1 MKLNTLRREKIKEF
15 IKHKQIVSLKELSGE
30 FSDVSVMTLHR
41 DLDFLAKEGVIL
53 RIRGGAKYLE
63 PMDRVQNE
71 ESADVCNKSQKDIVA
86 QKAVGFIR
94 EGSSIF
100 LDGGTTM
107 MELAKIIPDMYLNVV
122 TNGPDIALA
131 IAEKM
136 RPAITL
142 CGGCSTGKIWQ
153 CLAIPRWRCCP
164 RSTLTWRLSRLPVI
178 RKNVGLPAALRNR
191 SSCAVC

>member
-1 MKLNTLRREKIKEF
+1 M
-15 IKHKQIVSLKELSGE
+15 
-30 FSDVSVMTLHR
+30 
-41 DLDFLAKEGVIL
+41 
-53 RIRGGAKYLE
+53 
-63 PMDRVQNE
+63 QNE
-71 ESADVCNKSQKDIVA
+71 ESADVCNESQKDIVA

-142 CGGCSTGKIWQ
+142 CGGV
-153 CLAIPRWRCCP
+153 LN
-164 RSTLTWRLSRLPVI
+164 
-178 RKNVGLPAALRNR
+178 RKNLAVFGYSALEMLSKINIDVAFISASGYSEECGFTCGFEEQVKLRRLLIEKARSVIILMDSTKFGRMLPYTFAKMEDVNFLVTDQTPSQEMLELAQKNNVTIL
-191 SSCAVC
+191 